1 MFLRRHGGAPPRLLV
16 PHLSLWVMATFRNR
30 EWGQVYSYFR
40 HRSCMAVISCTV
52 GGSPPGDGVTPSW
65 SMFSACCRSIPKAD
79 CCRSSSRMNVSWY
92 SRRVTSSAFE
102 AFSAELPGNLSCSW
116 SIISEAFLTWWQM
129 HTLWSSKV
137 NKMKKRGLFQQM
149 PHLMLKTLMHGRDDG
164 VNSKSWEAK
173 TWTILLTWKKR
184 PLLLFWVSRF
194 NLKIMLGQSG
204 TS

>member
-1 MFLRRHGGAPPRLLV
+1 MSLRRHGGAPPRL
-16 PHLSLWVMATFRNR
+16 HLPLWVMATFRNR

-65 SMFSACCRSIPKAD
+65 SMLSACCRSIPKAD

-116 SIISEAFLTWWQM
+116 SITSEAFLTWWQM

-137 NKMKKRGLFQQM
+137 NKMKKRGLLQQM
-149 PHLMLKTLMHGRDDG
+149 PHLTLKHWCTVETTVSTL
-164 VNSKSWEAK
+164 
-173 TWTILLTWKKR
+173 
-184 PLLLFWVSRF
+184 
-194 NLKIMLGQSG
+194 NLGKLKHEQFS
-204 TS
+204 